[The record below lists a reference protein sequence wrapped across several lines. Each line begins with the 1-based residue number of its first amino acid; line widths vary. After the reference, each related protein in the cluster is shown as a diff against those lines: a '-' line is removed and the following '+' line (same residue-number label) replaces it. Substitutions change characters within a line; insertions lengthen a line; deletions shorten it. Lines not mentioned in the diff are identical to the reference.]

1 MPGLAKKTLFIDSTL
16 THALREVGLVTYEN
30 FRDDDVGT
38 ILRQDSYQREVRL
51 LDVNIDG
58 NHHQFFLKRVGR
70 EPLTHSIR
78 MLIQGRY
85 PESSPMREKRL
96 LLAMR
101 QEGFPVMEVVAW
113 GEERKFG
120 FPVSGFLIAQKVHG
134 DEVAKIYDTLSPD
147 QKTLL
152 FRSIGNLLGRL
163 HVAGFFQQVRLT
175 DLICR
180 YEENAGQFNLTLI
193 DRETG
198 KPWKTLFTKQKC
210 INSLARSLRRTIRYH
225 MPLEPDAVEHLVS
238 GYLDVCGEKLKLSR
252 TEFLALVDKKI
263 AQETKS

>member
-1 MPGLAKKTLFIDSTL
+1 MPGLPKKKLFINSDL
-16 THALREVGLVTYEN
+16 VPALKEMGLAAYEN

-51 LDVNIDG
+51 LDLDIDG
-58 NHHQFFLKRVGR
+58 YRQQFYLKRVGR

-101 QEGFPVMEVVAW
+101 QEGFSVMDVVAW

-120 FPVSGFLIAQKVHG
+120 FPVSGFLIAEKVHG
-134 DEVAKIYDTLSPD
+134 DEVAKIYETLSAEN
-147 QKTLL
+147 KALL
-152 FRSIGNLLGRL
+152 FRTIGRLSGRL
-163 HVAGFFQQVRLT
+163 HLAGFFQQVRLT

-180 YEENAGQFNLTLI
+180 YDENTGQFSLTLI

-198 KPWKTLFTKQKC
+198 KPWKTLFRRQKC
-210 INSLARSLRRTIRYH
+210 ISSLARALRRTVRYH
-225 MPLEPDAVEHLVS
+225 MPLEADVVEHLVS
-238 GYLDVCGEKLKLSR
+238 GYLDVCGEKLKLSK
-252 TEFLALVDKKI
+252 TEFLALVEKRI
-263 AQETKS
+263 AQETRS